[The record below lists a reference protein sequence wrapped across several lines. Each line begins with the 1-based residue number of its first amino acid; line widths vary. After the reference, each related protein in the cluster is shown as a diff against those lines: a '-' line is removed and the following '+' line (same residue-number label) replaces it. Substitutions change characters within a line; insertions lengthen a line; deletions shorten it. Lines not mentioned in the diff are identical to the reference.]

1 MKRTMIAVCLL
12 VAAACGERA
21 ETLRSGDLVFV
32 GLPAS
37 FAQEETAMDGAI
49 AAATGQ
55 GDSLQFIH
63 VAIAEVDSAGVWII
77 DATMR
82 RGVDRHPLDTF
93 LMDFTCRDGSL
104 PVFKVMR
111 LQDDRPAAAS
121 VERAKCRLGLPYD
134 VYFLPDNGA
143 FYCSEL
149 VQECYL
155 DEDGNPIFRS
165 APMNFKNAEG
175 EFPSYWEQLFARLGE
190 EIPQGLPGTNPQAMS
205 ADPRLREVC
214 VEIPRPL

>member
-1 MKRTMIAVCLL
+1 
-12 VAAACGERA
+12 
-21 ETLRSGDLVFV
+21 
-32 GLPAS
+32 
-37 FAQEETAMDGAI
+37 
-49 AAATGQ
+49 
-55 GDSLQFIH
+55 
-63 VAIAEVDSAGVWII
+63 
-77 DATMR
+77 
-82 RGVDRHPLDTF
+82 
-93 LMDFTCRDGSL
+93 
-104 PVFKVMR
+104 MR

>member
-1 MKRTMIAVCLL
+1 MIAVCLL

-49 AAATGQ
+49 SAATGSR
-55 GDSLQFIH
+55 DSLNFIH
-63 VAIAEVDSAGVWII
+63 VAIVEKDSVGTWII
-77 DATMR
+77 DATLR

-93 LMDFTCRDGSL
+93 LRDFTPGDGSA

-111 LQDDRPAAAS
+111 LRERSRAEAA
-121 VERAKCRLGLPYD
+121 VQKAKAVLGLPYD
-134 VYFLPDNGA
+134 LSFLPDNGA